1 MSMKDDLL
9 RHFKLMSSDEDPN
22 IRKTHRK
29 MHVDCF
35 EKICSR
41 YEDLCDAN
49 CVHAMYEYA
58 HFLFCLDEWGIAPD
72 FELSL
77 EWYKKAASCGHA
89 ASLDW
94 LSSIYGDEN
103 VASDYGVR
111 VDMGLSLQFMES
123 SANASG
129 WDGRKQGSRL
139 SIIPELAQFD
149 LYKAFSTGYLHD
161 VAGAVEENQEKA
173 LSYLKMA
180 AEGGHGEAKFR
191 LYERLSSQ
199 GDLKQ
204 ARVWLERAATPEW
217 IMRDSSE
224 ANSDYKE
231 FEMEAMK
238 LLRHE

>member
-1 MSMKDDLL
+1 M
-9 RHFKLMSSDEDPN
+9 
-22 IRKTHRK
+22 
-29 MHVDCF
+29 
-35 EKICSR
+35 
-41 YEDLCDAN
+41 
-49 CVHAMYEYA
+49 
-58 HFLFCLDEWGIAPD
+58 
-72 FELSL
+72 
-77 EWYKKAASCGHA
+77 
-89 ASLDW
+89 
-94 LSSIYGDEN
+94 
-103 VASDYGVR
+103 ASDYGVR